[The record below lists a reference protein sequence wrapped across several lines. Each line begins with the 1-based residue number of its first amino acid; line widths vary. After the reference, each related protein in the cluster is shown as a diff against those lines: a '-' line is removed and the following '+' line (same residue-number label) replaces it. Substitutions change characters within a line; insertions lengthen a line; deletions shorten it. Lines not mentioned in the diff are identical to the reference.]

1 MENTDNIPL
10 MERRIVK
17 DKRLSHLP
25 PITLPTSEGF
35 PQPREPQTLRY
46 TKWLGSF
53 AATGPGSPKKDDK
66 FTESE
71 RIKRPMNAFMVW
83 AQVERRRLADAN
95 PELHNAELSKILGTT
110 WRGLNDLQKRPYVE
124 EAERLRLQH
133 MQDYPDYKY
142 RPRRRKHPKRVCK
155 RMMSSSNSPQNNLQA
170 STASG
175 SRSGEESST
184 CDDSNL
190 FSIPGT
196 PTSPS
201 LPSPSIGSTATQHF
215 HFRSEAQPTQMQ
227 TTPTPFPDLNDI
239 DLPTPETSPAAVGIK
254 PGKVF
259 NFPST
264 EDEIRYALML
274 LQKPNEAI
282 DKSKFQASKM
292 DISEIFGNV
301 NFSSSMY
308 SPPSP
313 CGIPTSQACRN
324 STVLEEPSTHTV
336 PFCDLFFEELNKAEF
351 DQYLDGSEVDTS
363 SLEDY

>member
-1 MENTDNIPL
+1 MENTENIPL
-10 MERRIVK
+10 MKRRMS
-17 DKRLSHLP
+17 LLP
-25 PITLPTSEGF
+25 PITVPTSEGF
-35 PQPREPQTLRY
+35 SQPREPQTLRY
-46 TKWLGSF
+46 TKWLGSL

-66 FTESE
+66 FSEAE

-155 RMMSSSNSPQNNLQA
+155 RMMSSASSGHQNNLQA
-170 STASG
+170 SKANGT
-175 SRSGEESST
+175 REEPST
-184 CDDSNL
+184 CDADSNL

-196 PTSPS
+196 PTSPT
-201 LPSPSIGSTATQHF
+201 LPSPTIGTTTSQHF
-215 HFRSEAQPTQMQ
+215 HFTSDAQPTQMQ
-227 TTPTPFPDLNDI
+227 NTPTPFPDLNDI

-259 NFPST
+259 NFPTT

-274 LQKPNEAI
+274 LQKPNEA
-282 DKSKFQASKM
+282 KFQTSKM

-324 STVLEEPSTHTV
+324 STALDETSTHTV
-336 PFCDLFFEELNKAEF
+336 PFCDLFLEELNKAEF